1 MKERKKTKQKYS
13 SERNKASVLRLVLK
27 LKTET
32 GEPTRGHP
40 AASVHVMLTLVN
52 TSVLDAEVSIVPLDM

>member
-1 MKERKKTKQKYS
+1 MKERKKTQKYS
-13 SERNKASVLRLVLK
+13 SERNKASVLHSVSK

-32 GEPTRGHP
+32 AEPTREHP
-40 AASVHVMLTLVN
+40 AAWVHVMLTPVN